1 MQFAT
6 YLLDTQMNWIAKKFR
21 HLLLRND
28 QSVGFCA
35 WNASRP
41 AERREEGGLRPP
53 FEVETRWQLG
63 SARPPSQV
71 GNGSLARGGFAPV
84 KWG

>member
-6 YLLDTQMNWIAKKFR
+6 YLLDKQMDWIAKKFR

-35 WNASRP
+35 WNASQA
-41 AERREEGGLRPP
+41 AEWREEGGLRPP
-53 FEVETRWQLG
+53 FEVETQAAMGPALRL
-63 SARPPSQV
+63 R
-71 GNGSLARGGFAPV
+71 
-84 KWG
+84 